1 MILLPAAAALD
12 ETVIEQYSAGR
23 RSKRVGRLCGELVL
37 LTRMQHRLLLLQW
50 LSLKLGGEAAE
61 LCDAAGVVIVVTCL
75 DMSDMSV

>member
-50 LSLKLGGEAAE
+50 LSLK
-61 LCDAAGVVIVVTCL
+61 
-75 DMSDMSV
+75 